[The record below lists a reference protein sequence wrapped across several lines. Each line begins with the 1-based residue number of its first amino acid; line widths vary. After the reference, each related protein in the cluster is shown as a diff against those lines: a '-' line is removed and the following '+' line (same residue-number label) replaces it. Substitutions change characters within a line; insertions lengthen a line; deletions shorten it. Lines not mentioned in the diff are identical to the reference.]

1 MRCFPGIPGLL
12 VAVALVHAPPAHA
25 QPGLTAPALQPA
37 PTAEQKQPPA
47 ERRRYGW
54 QIFLADL
61 SVVGVAVA
69 VQRAEPLLALWG
81 TGPVA
86 HGAHGR
92 GDAAV
97 QSFLLRLI
105 APAGGGFLMLATCD
119 GNREADGYGCL
130 GRLALGFGLGSLTAL
145 TIDYFVLARETR
157 AESAAPAGAGRSG
170 ITRIEPAIQLTP
182 TSSTAGVRLS
192 F

>member
-1 MRCFPGIPGLL
+1 MRCSSGIPGLV
-12 VAVALVHAPPAHA
+12 VAVALLHAPPARA
-25 QPGLTAPALQPA
+25 QPGLTAPALQPVPA
-37 PTAEQKQPPA
+37 GERKELPA

-61 SVVGVAVA
+61 AVVGVAVA

-81 TGPVA
+81 TGPVV

-105 APAGGGFLMLATCD
+105 APAGGGFLMAATCD
-119 GNREADGYGCL
+119 GNGDPEGYDCL
-130 GRLALGFGLGSLTAL
+130 SQFALGVGLGSLTAL
-145 TIDYFVLARETR
+145 TIDYFVLARESR
-157 AESAAPAGAGRSG
+157 GVSAAPAGARRSG